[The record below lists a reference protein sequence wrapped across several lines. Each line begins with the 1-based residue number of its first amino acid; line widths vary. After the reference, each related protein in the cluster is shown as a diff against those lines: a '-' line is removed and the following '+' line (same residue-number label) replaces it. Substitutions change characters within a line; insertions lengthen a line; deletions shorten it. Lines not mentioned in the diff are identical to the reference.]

1 MEGSE
6 PKETRDDHAV
16 SGAGRALLWLKRL
29 VLAAVAALLLG
40 FLPFEIYGEKGVRQ
54 YLRLKR
60 ELSEIRARNTR
71 LRAQVEG
78 LRREI
83 LELRDDR
90 ATLERVARDELGLIK
105 EGEIVFVVRKQQ
117 WP

>member
-1 MEGSE
+1 MNADEA
-6 PKETRDDHAV
+6 ETRAEEPAV
-16 SGAGRALLWLKRL
+16 SNVGRGLRWLKRIG
-29 VLAAVAALLLG
+29 LAAVAALLLG
-40 FLPFEIYGEKGVRQ
+40 YLPFEVYGEKGIRQ

-60 ELSEIRARNTR
+60 ELKEIRGRNTR
-71 LRAQVEG
+71 LRLGVAA

-83 LELRDDR
+83 LALRDDR

-105 EGEIVFVVRKQQ
+105 EGEIVFVVRKQR